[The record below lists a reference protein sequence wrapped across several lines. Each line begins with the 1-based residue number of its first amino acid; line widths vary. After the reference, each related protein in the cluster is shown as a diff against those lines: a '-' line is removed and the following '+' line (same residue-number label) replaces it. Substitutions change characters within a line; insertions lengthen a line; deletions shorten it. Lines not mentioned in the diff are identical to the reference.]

1 MKSNRFI
8 KIISRDI
15 VTRGSVVAIGN
26 DETLYI
32 VAHVNQGFVFVHKLR
47 GSKKIIK
54 LPLDSVKILI
64 L

>member
-1 MKSNRFI
+1 M
-8 KIISRDI
+8 IISRDI

-32 VAHVNQGFVFVHKLR
+32 VAHVDQGFVFVHKLR

>member
-1 MKSNRFI
+1 
-8 KIISRDI
+8 

-32 VAHVNQGFVFVHKLR
+32 VAHVDQGFVFVHKLR